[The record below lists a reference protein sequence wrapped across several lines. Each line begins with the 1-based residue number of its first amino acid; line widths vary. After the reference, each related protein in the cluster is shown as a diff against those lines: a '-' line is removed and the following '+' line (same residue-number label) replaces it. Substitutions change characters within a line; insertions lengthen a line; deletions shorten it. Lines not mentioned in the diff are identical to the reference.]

1 MFLMNA
7 VTKRPLALADLAE
20 IWSFIA
26 DDSEANA
33 DRFLSKLEAKLQL
46 LATQA
51 HMGRLREEL
60 MPGCAAFRMPAT
72 WSSSCPSAM
81 ASRSCVWCTAP
92 ATSWQTTSGHKAWLE
107 AAGHRAAVMSAG
119 DKPGRQ

>member
-1 MFLMNA
+1 MAKPHFLESA

-33 DRFLSKLEAKLQL
+33 DRFLPKLEAKLQL

-51 HMGRLREEL
+51 QMGRLREEL
-60 MPGCAAFRMPAT
+60 MPGLRSFPYARYVVFFMPERDGIEIVRVVH
-72 WSSSCPSAM
+72 SARDIV
-81 ASRSCVWCTAP
+81 ADDFGSQGLA
-92 ATSWQTTSGHKAWLE
+92 
-107 AAGHRAAVMSAG
+107 
-119 DKPGRQ
+119 